1 MVPANGFSMRD
12 EARNTASHQSSWP
25 SGDASFRR
33 RPVVFV
39 SAGFVEP
46 LQDINPPDEPS
57 GSKTVDQSPEATVE
71 AVVDTAEV
79 ESSADPFTET
89 TDAMEVE
96 PTVEAVEEAAGLV
109 EAVETIEETVETV
122 EQTVIVELPAQEE
135 VVGNADQLTAAQ
147 ESEPKEL
154 FFFDLAE
161 DESSGYPSIPP
172 PKIPSPRS
180 SFAGS
185 DSSEEVILFR
195 GRTANTQ
202 EPVRRNE
209 VSRPSVATPR
219 PEKPSESK
227 LKIAVAI
234 PDKPVP
240 RNLISPPGPRGKRSR
255 SRRNRSKAP
264 KVVEDDEE
272 DAILADYIANMVA
285 NSDDDFIGSQL
296 QSLPRR
302 RDLGGDHDAVNFGS
316 EDEKSPRGDDFLGNE
331 AAESVGSGS
340 TDAEGD
346 DSVNGDEEDMDA
358 DLGDEALARLFA
370 KQEELGM
377 DGDDLL
383 LFASSFAQTGS
394 RKAQGKRPAK
404 AIGGPASA
412 AQVADAFDNLD
423 LADWGHLT
431 GQTRKRRNKQPPDFN
446 VSDSEIEAALKSAW
460 GRDRERKKG
469 RKLEREALRA
479 EGLLGKDANPDDMR
493 VKYPSGMKLDDMKA
507 ELTAFLLGSAER
519 LEFPPID
526 NHGRKVLHEI
536 AHKFNVKSQSAGK
549 GDQRRPVLYRTNR
562 TIRFGSH
569 EMAARNVSQT
579 AQSVH
584 RKYFPRADLKG
595 PKTEPTRTVGETA
608 GPGRRE
614 SNSGREKSWAGLFRS
629 LARKIRDA
637 TCWRRW
643 AGAREWVW
651 VPLTTRAFWSRWPKL

>member
-1 MVPANGFSMRD
+1 MNQGPTETFKPSHHNKVPSHNKIITASAVFIVADEGRFLSPHKNYPQDKGGFRYKGVWKGFVVSMRNRRGKWPAGSKAPRGQPATPRGKLRDFIPTHPATMVPTNGMIGRGSPSSQQTRNLTTLGFSMRD

-57 GSKTVDQSPEATVE
+57 GAKTVDQSPEATVE
-71 AVVDTAEV
+71 AVVGTAEV
-79 ESSADPFTET
+79 ENSADPVTET
-89 TDAMEVE
+89 TDVMEAE
-96 PTVEAVEEAAGLV
+96 PTVEAVEEAV
-109 EAVETIEETVETV
+109 ETVEEAVETVE
-122 EQTVIVELPAQEE
+122 TVIVELPVHEE

-154 FFFDLAE
+154 YFFDLAE
-161 DESSGYPSIPP
+161 DESTGDPSIPP

-209 VSRPSVATPR
+209 VSQPSVATPR
-219 PEKPSESK
+219 PENPSESK
-227 LKIAVAI
+227 LKIALAI
-234 PDKPVP
+234 PDNPVS
-240 RNLISPPGPRGKRSR
+240 RNPISPPGPRGKRSR

-285 NSDDDFIGSQL
+285 NSDDDFISSQL

-302 RDLGGDHDAVNFGS
+302 RDLGGDHDAVNVGS

-340 TDAEGD
+340 SDAEGD
-346 DSVNGDEEDMDA
+346 DSVNGDDEDMDA

-377 DGDDLL
+377 DSDDLL

-404 AIGGPASA
+404 ATGGPASA

-423 LADWGHLT
+423 LADWSHLT

-519 LEFPPID
+519 
-526 NHGRKVLHEI
+526 
-536 AHKFNVKSQSAGK
+536 
-549 GDQRRPVLYRTNR
+549 
-562 TIRFGSH
+562 
-569 EMAARNVSQT
+569 
-579 AQSVH
+579 
-584 RKYFPRADLKG
+584 
-595 PKTEPTRTVGETA
+595 
-608 GPGRRE
+608 
-614 SNSGREKSWAGLFRS
+614 
-629 LARKIRDA
+629 
-637 TCWRRW
+637 
-643 AGAREWVW
+643 
-651 VPLTTRAFWSRWPKL
+651 